1 MKRQS
6 GVTLLIVL
14 VIVALST
21 LIAAQLIEHGTYSER
36 RTQLTLAREQAYQ
49 LAMGGEA
56 LAKKWIAQG
65 FGKDTKVHLQQPW
78 ATTPFEYPVEGG
90 FIKATVMDAQSCFNL
105 NSLDPNVQ
113 EPDSGGGNSGG
124 VGGPKSEN
132 TGQTG
137 GVSNSTGQ
145 KDIDQMIYENL
156 VNEALKSI
164 DGVTIQPEALSAS
177 LVDWIDEDV
186 EPKMPD
192 GAEDM
197 TYTGYDM
204 PYRAGNGRLAG
215 KSELRIIAGYSAK
228 IYQALKDFVC
238 VLPDPAVNKI
248 NINTLTDEQAPIL
261 YAVIKGQNVG
271 LSEAQSV
278 LSNRPEEGYDSVNDI
293 QQVLGNAQIDPQAL
307 QRLDVTSDH
316 FIVNIEVE
324 LKGAAFKMKT
334 LLKRANQ
341 QPDAPFNVMA
351 RYFGDF

>member
-1 MKRQS
+1 MTRQS

-21 LIAAQLIEHGTYSER
+21 LIAAQLIEHGTYAER
-36 RTQLTLAREQAYQ
+36 RTKLTLAREQAYQ

-56 LAKKWIAQG
+56 LAKKWLAKG
-65 FGKDTKVHLQQPW
+65 FGKDAKVHLQQPW

-113 EPDSGGGNSGG
+113 ESDPGGGSRGSGGPQDENSNRNGRG
-124 VGGPKSEN
+124 SN
-132 TGQTG
+132 TTGQ
-137 GVSNSTGQ
+137 Q
-145 KDIDQMIYENL
+145 DIDQLIYENL
-156 VNEALKSI
+156 VNEALKTI

-204 PYRAGNGRLAG
+204 PYRAGNGRLAD

-228 IYQALKDFVC
+228 IYKAIKDFVC

-261 YAVIKGQNVG
+261 YAVIKGQNIG

-341 QPDAPFNVMA
+341 QPDAPLYVMA